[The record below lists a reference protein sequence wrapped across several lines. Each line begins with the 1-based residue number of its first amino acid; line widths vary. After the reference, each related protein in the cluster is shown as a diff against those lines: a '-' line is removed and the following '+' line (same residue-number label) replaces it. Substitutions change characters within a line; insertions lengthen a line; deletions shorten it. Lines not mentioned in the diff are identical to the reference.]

1 MRILRQRTFT
11 LATELNL
18 KAIKNAGLRDKLKI
32 SKAVKNS
39 GTGIDKLGRE
49 LTKEQIALRQ
59 IRRGNL
65 RLNNTFA
72 KEHIG
77 YRDPLHD
84 KQAKKQLLKEIKE
97 KKNKAVSL
105 GVGIF

>member
-49 LTKEQIALRQ
+49 LTEEQIALRQ
-59 IRRGNL
+59 VREGNL

-72 KEHIG
+72 NRWI
-77 YRDPLHD
+77 DPLS
-84 KQAKKQLLKEIKE
+84 AKSLIRDIKR
-97 KKNKAVSL
+97 KRQRPVSL
-105 GVGIF
+105 GIF

>member
-18 KAIKNAGLRDKLKI
+18 KAIRNAGLSDKLRISKL

-49 LTKEQIALRQ
+49 LTEEQIALRQ

-77 YRDPLHD
+77 YRDPLRD
-84 KQAKKQLLKEIKE
+84 KQAKKQFSKEIKE
-97 KKNKAVSL
+97 TMML
-105 GVGIF
+105 

>member
-18 KAIKNAGLRDKLKI
+18 KAIRNAGLSDKLRISKL

-49 LTKEQIALRQ
+49 LTEEQIALRQ
-59 IRRGNL
+59 VREGNL

-72 KEHIG
+72 NRWI
-77 YRDPLHD
+77 DPLS
-84 KQAKKQLLKEIKE
+84 AKSLIRDIKR
-97 KKNKAVSL
+97 KRQRPVS
-105 GVGIF
+105 VGIF